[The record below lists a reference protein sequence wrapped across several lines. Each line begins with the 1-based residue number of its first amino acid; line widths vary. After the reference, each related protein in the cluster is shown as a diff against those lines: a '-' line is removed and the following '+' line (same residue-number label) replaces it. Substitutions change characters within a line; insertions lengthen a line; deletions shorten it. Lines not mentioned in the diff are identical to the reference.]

1 MSQAQV
7 MVYYWDF
14 FGPDADQTA
23 SRFREHLEEFL
34 EVNQARACQVGQES
48 SFRGHLAITCKTPPE
63 LEERIERS
71 LRPRR
76 VLPGVMELPD
86 SMDV

>member
-14 FGPDADQTA
+14 FGPDAKLTA
-23 SRFREHLEEFL
+23 DRFQEHMLEFFE
-34 EVNQARACQVGQES
+34 AHQVQGFELGQES
-48 SFRGHLAITCKTPPE
+48 NFRGHLAVTCKTPPE
-63 LEERIERS
+63 LEALVERS

-76 VLPGVMELPD
+76 VLPGMMELPD
-86 SMDV
+86 SLEV